1 LKSREAEADYST
13 DRELVR
19 AVTEGDRRA
28 AEIFVVRFT
37 RYVHSILHRD
47 FELSKEIAEDL
58 YQEVFVR
65 LWDDNYRRLRNWRGE
80 GDFAGYLGPIVRNLA
95 LEHFRR
101 AGRDPLPDRDSP
113 EAREDPM
120 DLEPTPEEQ
129 AAVDERRRAI
139 ERAVEGLDE
148 RKRELYRRRFVEG
161 QKHREI
167 AEAMGMKVR
176 HVGVKLLRLER
187 ELARLVGER
196 NKNTKLSGKEPA
208 AVRSGPPG
216 ASSE

>member
-148 RKRELYRRRFVEG
+148 R
-161 QKHREI
+161 
-167 AEAMGMKVR
+167 
-176 HVGVKLLRLER
+176 
-187 ELARLVGER
+187 
-196 NKNTKLSGKEPA
+196 
-208 AVRSGPPG
+208 
-216 ASSE
+216 